1 LWLLRINYSSKGEIY
16 MDKKTV
22 SIIATVATVLC
33 CGLPGCFSM
42 CMGLMFALVGGIP
55 GSDIN
60 IGGSNDPKAAIGV
73 GIAMLCGGIIFI
85 AIPIVVGFITLRK
98 KPADALSAVPVVEPV
113 APPSEPLPPA
123 S

>member
-1 LWLLRINYSSKGEIY
+1 

-22 SIIATVATVLC
+22 GIIATVATVLC
-33 CGLPGCFSM
+33 CGLPGCLSV

-55 GSDIN
+55 GSNID
-60 IGGSNDPKAAIGV
+60 IGGSSDPKAAIGM

-85 AIPIVVGFITLRK
+85 VIPIIVGFLTLRK
-98 KPADALSAVPVVEPV
+98 KPVVDAVVVPVSDEPV
-113 APPSEPLPPA
+113 PPA